1 MLLYNLLY
9 NIYIILDILEEDT
22 RKYCHIETESQYF
35 LVSSE
40 NRKSNI
46 IIII

>member
-1 MLLYNLLY
+1 MLLHII
-9 NIYIILDILEEDT
+9 IYIILDLLEEDT
-22 RKYCHIETESQYF
+22 RKYCHIEFQYF

-40 NRKSNI
+40 NRISNI